1 MFSNFRAH
9 LLESLQVKL
18 AYLFHHRK
26 AFRIK
31 KEEEEERRRLEDAAE
46 AKREALR

>member
-18 AYLFHHRK
+18 AYLFHRRK
-26 AFRIK
+26 ALRIK
-31 KEEEEERRRLEDAAE
+31 REEKEERRRLEDEAE
-46 AKREALR
+46 AKLEALR